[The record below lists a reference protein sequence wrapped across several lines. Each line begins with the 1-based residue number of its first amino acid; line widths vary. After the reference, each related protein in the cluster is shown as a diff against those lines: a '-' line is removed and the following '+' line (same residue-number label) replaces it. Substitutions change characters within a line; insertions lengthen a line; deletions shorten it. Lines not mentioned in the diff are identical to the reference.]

1 MARNKNVPIENAQ
14 ICFKNFSGKEGKFN
28 AEGQRNFC
36 VILDDRLA
44 DQLLHEGY
52 NIKYLNPRDAMEEPR
67 PYIQVKV
74 NFRNNPPKVALVSSK
89 GVSLLDETTVGML
102 DWADID
108 NVDLIITPYSWEVNG
123 RTGVTAYLK
132 TIYVTIAEDEF
143 ESKYYSAPDS
153 AQDAIG
159 GCGRCDEC
167 DGSCGGGI

>member
-14 ICFKNFSGKEGKFN
+14 ICFRNFSGKEGKFN

-36 VILDDRLA
+36 VVLDDRLA
-44 DQLLHEGY
+44 DQLISEGY
-52 NIKYLNPRDAMEEPR
+52 NIKYLNPRDEMDTPR

-74 NFRNNPPKVALVSSK
+74 NFRNSPPKIAMVSSK
-89 GVSLLDETTVGML
+89 GVSLLDEETVGTL

-108 NVDLIITPYSWEVNG
+108 NVDLIITPYNWEVNG

-143 ESKYYSAPDS
+143 ESKYYSTPDS

-159 GCGRCDEC
+159 GCGQCVEC
-167 DGSCGGGI
+167 DGSCGGGL